1 MVRECRRGRQWGA
14 RGGGMTPPIES
25 TPEGSKTR
33 ADEQVFGQEQRVVG
47 DVVGIMRSFQ
57 RMSEA
62 LISHLDR
69 DLARV
74 MAPLKG
80 PPCTLVDIGSIHC
93 ELEKVKFPD
102 FFGAPDDATV
112 ERLLENME
120 MCFAL
125 HDYTSNMKV
134 HMEVYQLKGNAL
146 LWWKTLLPQLNMAI
160 EDVSWELFEE
170 RFRERYLS
178 EEFIER
184 QPNELNAL

>member
-1 MVRECRRGRQWGA
+1 
-14 RGGGMTPPIES
+14 
-25 TPEGSKTR
+25 
-33 ADEQVFGQEQRVVG
+33 
-47 DVVGIMRSFQ
+47 MRSFKM
-57 RMSEA
+57 MSEA
-62 LISHLDR
+62 LIIHLDR

-80 PPCTLVDIGSIHC
+80 PQCTLVDIGNIHC
-93 ELEKVKFPD
+93 DLEKVKFSD
-102 FFGAPDDATV
+102 FFGAPDDPTV

-120 MCFAL
+120 MCFSL

-134 HMEVYQLKGNAL
+134 QMEVYQLKGNTL

-170 RFRERYLS
+170 WYLF
-178 EEFIER
+178 EEFIVH